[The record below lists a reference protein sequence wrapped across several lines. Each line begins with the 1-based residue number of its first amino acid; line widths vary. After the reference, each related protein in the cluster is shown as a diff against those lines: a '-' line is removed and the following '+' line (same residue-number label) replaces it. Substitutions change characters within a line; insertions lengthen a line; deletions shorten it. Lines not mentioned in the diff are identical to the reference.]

1 MSRRATMI
9 DELATENQQLGS
21 HEWFMN
27 QLASLLTIILI
38 SSMVRA
44 PSIPSFNPVQC
55 YGPVVLRVTAFGGRL
70 CYVLQLFVQA
80 V

>member
-21 HEWFMN
+21 HEWFMKK
-27 QLASLLTIILI
+27 LASLFTMILI

-44 PSIPSFNPVQC
+44 PSKPS
-55 YGPVVLRVTAFGGRL
+55 
-70 CYVLQLFVQA
+70 
-80 V
+80 